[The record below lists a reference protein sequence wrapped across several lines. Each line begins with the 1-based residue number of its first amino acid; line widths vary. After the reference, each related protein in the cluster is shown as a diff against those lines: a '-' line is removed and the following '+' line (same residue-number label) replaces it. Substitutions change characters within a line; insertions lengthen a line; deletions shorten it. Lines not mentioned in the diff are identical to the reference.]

1 MRPPQLSGAGGGAHR
16 APSPS
21 SSRLC
26 KHIPHD
32 DNIQQLSPSGLFL
45 MGPPFSVRIPAS
57 SQTFLVNLR
66 PPESACC
73 SLTSLGG
80 GPPFQGV
87 QSKSRQKQVASRRP
101 GGLLE
106 ATGQLHSGKRA
117 SWGFSLGVSSKCG
130 RERSELKGRT
140 LAGLQTWGQKKGL
153 AGILETRD
161 FSTVSL
167 ACPPLSRNIG
177 TFSQPRANP
186 GTPSTSLTGGTGA
199 KHPRSRTRQ
208 MLCAVN
214 PRQGVDR
221 KLYSGGPRVSFPGF

>member
-32 DNIQQLSPSGLFL
+32 DNIQALSPSGLFL

-73 SLTSLGG
+73 SLTSLRG

-87 QSKSRQKQVASRRP
+87 QSKSRRKQVASHRP
-101 GGLLE
+101 GGVLE
-106 ATGQLHSGKRA
+106 AAGQLHSGKRA
-117 SWGFSLGVSSKCG
+117 SRGFSPGVSSKCG

-140 LAGLQTWGQKKGL
+140 LAGLQTWGQKKVL
-153 AGILETRD
+153 LESWRPVT
-161 FSTVSL
+161 
-167 ACPPLSRNIG
+167 SRPCHWPVLPSVG
-177 TFSQPRANP
+177 TLVPFSQPRANP
-186 GTPSTSLTGGTGA
+186 RTPSTSLTGGTGA
-199 KHPRSRTRQ
+199 KHPRSQTRQ

-214 PRQGVDR
+214 PRQGAGR